1 MSGKITLIGKT
12 WANTHPLTIV
22 SRAVSDQDAEGLA
35 KLFFMSYEDGSVNS
49 QAEAREIIQQLF
61 DGEFGAL
68 IPDASQVIADENGRL
83 IAAILVLE
91 SRRGDG
97 LPQSP
102 SIFELFT
109 AASRRR
115 EGMAEQ
121 LLRLAIDRL
130 HHGGYEDVALRIDE
144 DNSAALALY
153 LTLDFNRWFPDSDD
167 VF

>member
-102 SIFELFT
+102 YIFELFT